1 MSLAPSQLGVRQF
14 MRMKYRLAIF
24 DFDGTL
30 ADSFPFFIRV
40 FNQLAEQ
47 HGFKGIEPD
56 LAPTYRSYTA
66 RQIMEQVGMPAWK
79 LPLVAKSFISLMR
92 QNAASISLFEHTDDM
107 LLHLANKGVTLAIVS
122 SNSYENVSQIL
133 GPANTR
139 LISQFECGVSIFGK
153 SVRIRKA
160 LKKTGIP
167 CREAIYIADQITVL
181 EAARK
186 EKVAFG
192 AVSWGYGTIES
203 LREHFPEE
211 EFDSVSAIR
220 RIA

>member
-1 MSLAPSQLGVRQF
+1 MPAVRQF

-40 FNQLAEQ
+40 FNQLANQ
-47 HGFKGIEPD
+47 HGFKGIDPD
-56 LAPTYRSYTA
+56 LAPAFRRYNA
-66 RQIMEQVGMPAWK
+66 RQLMEQVGLPAWK
-79 LPLVAKSFISLMR
+79 LPFVAKSFVSLMR
-92 QNAASISLFEHTDDM
+92 QNAASISLFEHIDDM

-122 SNSYENVSQIL
+122 SNSYDNVSRIL
-133 GPANTR
+133 GPANTK
-139 LISQFECGVSIFGK
+139 LISQFECGMSIFGK
-153 SVRIRKA
+153 PARIQKV

-167 CREAIYIADQITVL
+167 CSEVIYIGDQVTDL
-181 EAARK
+181 EAART

-203 LREHFPEE
+203 LREHFPDE

>member
-1 MSLAPSQLGVRQF
+1 
-14 MRMKYRLAIF
+14 MKYRLAIF

-40 FNQLAEQ
+40 FNQLAQQ
-47 HGFKGIEPD
+47 HGFKAI
-56 LAPTYRSYTA
+56 APELVPAYRHYSA
-66 RQIMEQVGMPAWK
+66 RQMMEQVGLPAWK
-79 LPLVAKSFISLMR
+79 LPLVGKSFISLMK
-92 QNAASISLFEHTDDM
+92 QNAASIQLFEGIDDL
-107 LLHLANKGVTLAIVS
+107 LLHLTNQGVALAIVS
-122 SNSYENVSQIL
+122 SNSYDNVSQIL

-139 LISQFECGVSIFGK
+139 LIRQFECGMSIFGK
-153 SVRIRKA
+153 SARIQKV

-167 CREAIYIADQITVL
+167 CREGIYIGDQLTDL

-186 EKVAFG
+186 EKIAFG

-203 LREHFPEE
+203 LRGHNPEE
-211 EFDSVSAIR
+211 EFDRVSAIR

>member
-1 MSLAPSQLGVRQF
+1 
-14 MRMKYRLAIF
+14 MKYRLAIF

-56 LAPTYRSYTA
+56 LAPSFRHYSA
-66 RQIMEQVGMPAWK
+66 KQMMEKVGMPAWK
-79 LPLVAKSFISLMR
+79 LPFVAKSFTSLMS
-92 QNAASISLFEHTDDM
+92 QNAASISLFEQVNET
-107 LLHLANKGVTLAIVS
+107 LLHLANNGVTLAIVS
-122 SNSYENVSQIL
+122 SNDYDNVSRIL

-139 LISQFECGVSIFGK
+139 LIRQFECGMSIFGK
-153 SVRIRKA
+153 PPRIRKV
-160 LKKTGIP
+160 LKMTGIP
-167 CREAIYIADQITVL
+167 SHEALYIGDQVSDL

-186 EKVAFG
+186 AKIAFG
-192 AVSWGYGTIES
+192 AVSWGYGAIES
-203 LREHFPEE
+203 LREHCPEE
-211 EFDSVSAIR
+211 EFEHVSALR

>member
-1 MSLAPSQLGVRQF
+1 MYDQVHRLMTMVMHR
-14 MRMKYRLAIF
+14 KYRLAIF

-30 ADSFPFFIRV
+30 ADSFPFFVQV

-47 HGFKGIEPD
+47 HGFRKIEPH
-56 LAPTYRSYTA
+56 LVPAFRHYSA
-66 RQIMEQVGMPAWK
+66 RQMMEQVGLPAWK
-79 LPLVAKSFISLMR
+79 LPLVGKSFIALMR
-92 QNAASISLFEHTDDM
+92 QNAASIPLFEDM
-107 LLHLANKGVTLAIVS
+107 SQTLLHLADQGVTMAIVS
-122 SNSYENVSQIL
+122 SNSYDNVSRIL
-133 GPANTR
+133 GPENTK
-139 LISQFECGVSIFGK
+139 LIRHFECGMSIFGK
-153 SVRIRKA
+153 PARIQKV

-167 CREAIYIADQITVL
+167 GHKAIYIGDQLTDL

-203 LREHFPEE
+203 LREHLPEE

>member
-1 MSLAPSQLGVRQF
+1 

-56 LAPTYRSYTA
+56 LAPTYRSYDA

-79 LPLVAKSFISLMR
+79 LPLVAKSFISLVR

-107 LLHLANKGVTLAIVS
+107 LLHLANSGVTLAIVS
-122 SNSYENVSQIL
+122 SNSYDNVSQIL

-153 SVRIRKA
+153 AARIQKV

-167 CREAIYIADQITVL
+167 CHEAIYIGDQVTDL

-192 AVSWGYGTIES
+192 AVSWGYATIES

-211 EFDSVSAIR
+211 EFDSVSAIK